1 MVGTEVVVIPLSR
14 YEQLVGLENRV
25 DVIVQL
31 IKDKNYLSITHTLS
45 IFGTDKSL
53 NTLELIKREE
63 GEKWKD

>member
-45 IFGTDKSL
+45 ILGTDKSL

>member
-31 IKDKNYLSITHTLS
+31 IKDKNYLSITHALS
-45 IFGTDKSL
+45 ILGTDKSL